1 MKFAVWSTVVSED
14 KETPPRDQLETT
26 RSDKNGAEDDA
37 QLINERLS
45 PL

>member
-1 MKFAVWSTVVSED
+1 MKYEVWSAVVSEE
-14 KETPPRDQLETT
+14 KEIQPRDQLETT
-26 RSDKNGAEDDA
+26 RTDKKVAEDYA